1 MYLEN
6 YGRDIGL
13 TPYGFNIRNFLAY
26 PHLLSRTSRVCQL
39 RLTHYNQQLLNNVIN
54 TANGIA
60 PTLETINSISEIS
73 NFVHLSSDTENDFNG
88 YETCRDDLRQ
98 RYYILHREDQFSIN
112 HFGMCMPMEC
122 TPEDVENIINGF
134 RRMRRLFQDQNINE
148 FESSAAVLSLLD
160 GNFPLRV
167 YDSDV
172 QNEDSKD
179 IEFGHVAFWV
189 FMGIFFLIVISG
201 TIYHIY
207 LQARDGEEMENNL
220 RGNEIDRF
228 AQRLIIGLSIVKAWE
243 RLLNTSGKYGANTL
257 ETLRGFKFIFG
268 IWLAAGLY
276 SYVMYIPLKS
286 SEKLEDDLSKDILT
300 TLGKSL
306 IFLTDCLL
314 WMSGVY
320 TAYGFIFELVYRYN
334 SENQNIQ
341 DKIIVYG
348 LEILNKVAKLF
359 ILVATALF
367 IFGWAVPT
375 IGNGPVNSEKYYFMT
390 RPMNDYWYT
399 YLTFSNNFLEIE
411 NQGMIW
417 GSFLATELQLF
428 LCALPMIRTLVRR
441 RILGM

>member
-1 MYLEN
+1 
-6 YGRDIGL
+6 
-13 TPYGFNIRNFLAY
+13 
-26 PHLLSRTSRVCQL
+26 
-39 RLTHYNQQLLNNVIN
+39 
-54 TANGIA
+54 
-60 PTLETINSISEIS
+60 
-73 NFVHLSSDTENDFNG
+73 
-88 YETCRDDLRQ
+88 
-98 RYYILHREDQFSIN
+98 
-112 HFGMCMPMEC
+112 
-122 TPEDVENIINGF
+122 
-134 RRMRRLFQDQNINE
+134 
-148 FESSAAVLSLLD
+148 
-160 GNFPLRV
+160 
-167 YDSDV
+167 
-172 QNEDSKD
+172 
-179 IEFGHVAFWV
+179 
-189 FMGIFFLIVISG
+189 
-201 TIYHIY
+201 
-207 LQARDGEEMENNL
+207 
-220 RGNEIDRF
+220 
-228 AQRLIIGLSIVKAWE
+228 
-243 RLLNTSGKYGANTL
+243 
-257 ETLRGFKFIFG
+257 
-268 IWLAAGLY
+268 
-276 SYVMYIPLKS
+276 MYIPLKS

-341 DKIIVYG
+341 DKIVVYG